1 MRDLKLVAQPSKREG
16 FESFTDLY
24 LTWRY
29 NDKVYCVR
37 VRPQFH
43 RDFKILLV
51 SLNTSNKAN
60 QLRSIYN
67 RSSASD
73 SFYK

>member
-1 MRDLKLVAQPSKREG
+1 MRDFKVIAQPSKREG

-37 VRPQFH
+37 IRPQFH
-43 RDFKILLV
+43 RDFKLLFGIAEHIEQGEPV
-51 SLNTSNKAN
+51 EKYL
-60 QLRSIYN
+60 
-67 RSSASD
+67 
-73 SFYK
+73 